1 MNRRVYFLLAIALI
15 AIMFAFILTAKD
27 VSAADTNTVSSTVVT
42 DKSVPTASAPS
53 VVVNN
58 SDVCKSAAAAS
69 VQTQVLGFATG
80 ITITD
85 ENCERIK
92 LARSL
97 YGMGMKVAAIS
108 TLCMDPRVFD
118 AMWMAG
124 TPCPF
129 MGSIGNEAR
138 DFWEKNTAFMPEGSD
153 IKVVK
158 ELEIAAIAA
167 SLAKTELQAKK
178 DAKELAKQTRTKEIQ
193 DNLDIKKKLKQEK
206 AAAAKALRLEKA
218 ALLKASREKIKNER
232 KENGTKRPWAI
243 PLTIL
248 TILLL

>member
-1 MNRRVYFLLAIALI
+1 MIRRIF
-15 AIMFAFILTAKD
+15 FWFILVVFVLLFVFILQAKE
-27 VSAADTNTVSSTVVT
+27 VSAADSNTVSSTVVT

-69 VQTQVLGFATG
+69 VQTQVLGIATG

-108 TLCMDPRVFD
+108 TLCIDARVFD
-118 AMWMAG
+118 SMWMAG

-129 MGSIGNEAR
+129 MGKIGNEALAA
-138 DFWEKNTAFMPEGSD
+138 WNKNIELIPEDSD
-153 IKVVK
+153 IRAIKEVEIAEK
-158 ELEIAAIAA
+158 ELEAKKAAI
-167 SLAKTELQAKK
+167 LLK
-178 DAKELAKQTRTKEIQ
+178 KEIKAQ
-193 DNLDIKKKLKQEK
+193 EEKDKVEAARLKEEERLRLKEEKRQKKLELKKRKAIAEKRKERSGDGDKKKGVL
-206 AAAAKALRLEKA
+206 AVPL
-218 ALLKASREKIKNER
+218 
-232 KENGTKRPWAI
+232 AI
-243 PLTIL
+243 L
-248 TILLL
+248 ILLL

>member
-1 MNRRVYFLLAIALI
+1 MTKMIKWICYIIGLIGVAIV
-15 AIMFAFILTAKD
+15 FVSLTSSSD
-27 VSAADTNTVSSTVVT
+27 VSAADSNTVSSTVVT

-53 VVVNN
+53 IVVNN

-108 TLCMDPRVFD
+108 TLCMDARVFD
-118 AMWMAG
+118 SMWMAG

-129 MGSIGNEAR
+129 MGKIGNEALLA
-138 DFWEKNTAFMPEGSD
+138 WNKNISLIPEKSEIRT
-153 IKVVK
+153 IK
-158 ELEIAAIAA
+158 ELEISEQVIADRKKA
-167 SLAKTELQAKK
+167 LLAKKKLRTQEENNKVEEAKIKEQEL
-178 DAKELAKQTRTKEIQ
+178 LRTKEDKRQ
-193 DNLDIKKKLKQEK
+193 KKLELKQR
-206 AAAAKALRLEKA
+206 KALADK
-218 ALLKASREKIKNER
+218 R
-232 KENGTKRPWAI
+232 KERSADGDKKNKTWAI
-243 PLTIL
+243 PLAA
-248 TILLL
+248 LLWLL

>member
-1 MNRRVYFLLAIALI
+1 MREMIKWICYVVAFIGLAIVI
-15 AIMFAFILTAKD
+15 VSLTSSKN
-27 VSAADTNTVSSTVVT
+27 VSAADSNTVSSTVVT

-108 TLCMDPRVFD
+108 TLCMDARVFD
-118 AMWMAG
+118 SMWMAG

-129 MGSIGNEAR
+129 MGKIGNEALIA
-138 DFWEKNTAFMPEGSD
+138 WNKNVPFIPEESD
-153 IKVVK
+153 IRTIK
-158 ELEIAAIAA
+158 ELEIAEQIEADRKEAI
-167 SLAKTELQAKK
+167 LAK
-178 DAKELAKQTRTKEIQ
+178 KEIRAQ
-193 DNLDIKKKLKQEK
+193 KEADKVEASNLKKQERLLIKEEKRQRKLELKKREALAEKRKERSADGDKKKGTWVFPI
-206 AAAAKALRLEKA
+206 A
-218 ALLKASREKIKNER
+218 ALL
-232 KENGTKRPWAI
+232 
-243 PLTIL
+243 
-248 TILLL
+248 LLL